1 MPDILRSLL
10 IAALLLPASLFATRP
25 AFVDDYIA
33 RAPELPAQV
42 RSFINADSL
51 TAAER
56 DALMMLYAYMPMSDA
71 VDRTPQF
78 YLNESVRPALATR
91 AAVAWGHDIP
101 DELFYHYILPL
112 RVNNEA
118 VDSHRRPFFAEL
130 WPRISRC
137 ASMQEAILEVNH
149 WCHEKASYQ
158 PSDGR
163 THSPLQTVGSA
174 IGRCGEESTLA
185 VAALRA
191 AGIPARQVY
200 TPRWAHTD
208 DNHAWV
214 EAWADGRWYF
224 LGACEPEPVLNLAW
238 FNQPASRG
246 MLMHAR
252 TFGHYRGEGE
262 VLAVQ
267 NGNTDLN
274 VTANYAPVDT
284 VTVLVTD
291 ADGHPVSGAE
301 VTFRIYNYAEFY
313 PIATKVT
320 EANGEASLLAGR
332 GDLMVWARTP
342 GSRLPG
348 MAILKADTNPR
359 RAVVPLTGIPKRE
372 LRFTIV
378 PPPDRGAATPPVSDS
393 ERSANDLR
401 LMCEDSL
408 RHAYMSSWPDTVYIK
423 LLAHQ
428 LQVDYPRLKPIIE
441 KSRGH
446 YSTIADFLSACDR
459 PSRHIAI
466 SLLEALPEKDLTDIP
481 LDVLTD
487 VMAHLPER
495 APGLSDAD
503 YSAYQLSP
511 RAANEELTPYR
522 RFFATA
528 IPEAD
533 KAAWRQNPQLWV
545 KWVKDNVADTLSW
558 YPEQAT
564 MSPGAVF
571 DYRVTS
577 PLSRDILLV
586 AGARSIGIPAR
597 LSPITGTPQYLGAD
611 GWIDVDFA
619 SRDTDATNSSSGFLQ
634 LTYSPEGSGAIAQPR
649 YYTHFTISKITDGAP
664 ELLSFPD
671 FCSVDEEFADPQ
683 PLAAGRYM
691 LTSGR
696 RLADGSVLTILDF
709 FDIEP
714 GRTTDVALHVGIDTT
729 QLQVIGTLD
738 AELKYLPYGAT
749 EPTSLLSTAGR
760 GFYVI
765 GLMDRDTEPSHHAI
779 NDLAAA
785 AAELDALGRK
795 IILLYPDD
803 GKPLPAKNPGLPDCV
818 TTGTDLGS
826 AIEQALREGLY
837 IEQADDSRPIF
848 VIADSFGKVVYLTR
862 GYTIGL
868 GTRLATLLQQLSL

>member
-1 MPDILRSLL
+1 MLRHLL
-10 IAALLLPASLFATRP
+10 LSALLLPISLIASRP
-25 AFVDDYIA
+25 AFVGDYYA
-33 RAPELPAQV
+33 RAPQLPAHV
-42 RSFINADSL
+42 RSFVDADSL
-51 TAAER
+51 TADER

-91 AAVAWGHDIP
+91 ATVAWGSEIP

-130 WPRISRC
+130 WPRISLC
-137 ASMQEAILEVNH
+137 PSMEEAILEVNH

-163 THSPLQTVGSA
+163 THSPLQSVGSA

-214 EAWADGRWYF
+214 EAWANGRWYF

-238 FNQPASRG
+238 FNQPAARG

-274 VTANYAPVDT
+274 VTANYAPIDT

-313 PIATKVT
+313 PIATKIT
-320 EANGEASLLAGR
+320 DAKGEATLLAGR
-332 GDLMVWARTP
+332 GDMMVWARTP
-342 GSRLPG
+342 GSGLPG
-348 MAILKADTNPR
+348 MAILKADTHPR
-359 RAVVPLTGIPKRE
+359 RAVVSLTGVPKRE
-372 LRFTIV
+372 HRFTIV
-378 PPPDRGAATPPVSDS
+378 PPPDRGAATPPVTDS
-393 ERSANDLR
+393 QRAANDLR
-401 LMCEDSL
+401 LQREDSL
-408 RHAYMSSWPDTVYIK
+408 RHAYIASWPDTVYTK
-423 LLAHQ
+423 LLAYQ
-428 LQVDYPRLKPIIE
+428 LGLDFMRLQPIIE

-446 YSTIADFLSACDR
+446 YSAIVDFLSSCAPSDR
-459 PSRHIAI
+459 HTAML
-466 SLLEALPEKDLTDIP
+466 LLEALPEKDLTDIP
-481 LDVLTD
+481 LEVLSD
-487 VMAHLPER
+487 VMTHLPER
-495 APGLSDAD
+495 VMGLTDTD
-503 YSAYQLSP
+503 YAAYQLSP
-511 RAANEELTPYR
+511 RVANEELTPYR
-522 RFFATA
+522 AFFA
-528 IPEAD
+528 EALPHTD
-533 KAAWRQNPQLWV
+533 RVALKLDPQLWV
-545 KWVKDNVADTLSW
+545 KWLNENVVDTLSW
-558 YPEQAT
+558 YPDQAT
-564 MSPGAVF
+564 MSPGAAF
-571 DYRVTS
+571 EYRVTS
-577 PLSRDILLV
+577 PLSRDILFV
-586 AGARSIGIPAR
+586 AGARAVGIPAC
-597 LSPITGTPQYLGAD
+597 LNPITSTPQYLGSE
-611 GWIDVDFA
+611 GWVDVDFSHA
-619 SRDTDATNSSSGFLQ
+619 DTEAANTPSGFLQ
-634 LTYSPEGSGAIAQPR
+634 LTYTPEGRGAIAQPR

-683 PLAAGRYM
+683 PLSAGRYM

-696 RLADGSVLTILDF
+696 RLADGSVLTVLDF

-738 AELKYLPYGAT
+738 AELKYLPDGAS

-779 NDLAAA
+779 NDLIAAA
-785 AAELDALGRK
+785 DELDALGRK

-803 GKPLPAKNPGLPDCV
+803 GKPLPTKNPALPDCV
-818 TTGTDLGS
+818 VIGTDLNGT
-826 AIEQALREGLY
+826 IEHSLRDGLY
-837 IEQADDSRPIF
+837 IEQTDDSRPVF

-868 GTRLATLLQQLSL
+868 GTRLATLLRQL